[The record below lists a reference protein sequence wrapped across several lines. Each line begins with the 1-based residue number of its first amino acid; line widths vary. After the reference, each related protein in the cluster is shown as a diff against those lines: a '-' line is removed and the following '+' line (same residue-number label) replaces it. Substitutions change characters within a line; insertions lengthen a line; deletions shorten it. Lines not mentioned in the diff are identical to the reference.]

1 MKLVYAIVNSD
12 DIKPIGR
19 DISTGTM
26 VNTKKNSMNGA
37 IMR

>member
-1 MKLVYAIVNSD
+1 MLKSV
-12 DIKPIGR
+12 KPIGR